1 MDLIPV
7 SRNFIKP
14 EKDDYERVKR
24 INQILGELSISKEV
38 YKRKLSISDYYD
50 FQIHTRRPPD
60 SCFVNTYFADVSLTW
75 NANMDIQ
82 SVFNQYESVASCLS
96 KAQDE
101 CSQAMKHAFKMLQKI
116 ISKFMKK

>member
-75 NANMDIQ
+75 NA
-82 SVFNQYESVASCLS
+82 